1 MNEEKRDDMLATLA
15 VGYQKLD
22 DEHTVLMGVFNK
34 IDRFLYTIIT
44 ETLIFSIVICY
55 IFWIFRPL

>member
-1 MNEEKRDDMLATLA
+1 MDDKKRDDMMATLA

-22 DEHTVLMGVFNK
+22 DEHTVLMGLFNK
-34 IDRFLYTIIT
+34 IDRFLFTIVA
-44 ETLIFSIVICY
+44 ETLIFAAVICY